1 MNSPKV
7 RELLARVFAIS
18 YQDDT
23 ETTTQADVEP
33 DQDGVV
39 VVVPELS
46 ELLAEYDLVV
56 DYDLSSEFE
65 PLPPLPPPPPP
76 GCDDV
81 PDGMSEHCD
90 VLDGMDEDVE
100 RDVPELSE
108 VDRKALVKQR
118 WLNAINKVRDEISQ
132 VGAFSILRPTTSIPS
147 HDRSGRTARCVAK
160 GIRGVSCFVWLSA
173 L

>member
-39 VVVPELS
+39 VV
-46 ELLAEYDLVV
+46 
-56 DYDLSSEFE
+56 
-65 PLPPLPPPPPP
+65 
-76 GCDDV
+76 
-81 PDGMSEHCD
+81 
-90 VLDGMDEDVE
+90 
-100 RDVPELSE
+100 VPELSE